1 MLDQIELGRR
11 LGRFDVDFSGGLAT
25 CPAMFFWLLKNHEV
39 AVGLFTLTPRGVSHN
54 NGTPKRDCEKMK
66 GEGHI
71 FSKQDFSG
79 KFFFFWKMIHPF
91 LGVDVLKEFP
101 VG

>member
-71 FSKQDFSG
+71 LANKTFPES
-79 KFFFFWKMIHPF
+79 FFFWKMIHPF